1 MKKSHRL
8 AQTDTLKKLDP
19 LRGKME
25 SFDLG
30 KYSRD
35 KEKKDDSLAFQAD
48 PQHPVVNLPE
58 SERPVLLITDGDDF

>member
-1 MKKSHRL
+1 
-8 AQTDTLKKLDP
+8 
-19 LRGKME
+19 ME